1 MSEISRKVEA
11 LCSSSVVKQ
20 QQQREVL
27 FVFLKTSLLFKKNK
41 TAYSNSIKQLSR
53 VSH

>member
-1 MSEISRKVEA
+1 MSEINRKVET
-11 LCSSSVVKQ
+11 LCNTSVMEQ

-27 FVFLKTSLLFKKNK
+27 FVFKNFIAFKKKNK